1 MKKVLFISLFALVGA
16 CIGCSNARQDDS
28 DDSNDSN
35 EIYENLQNFKLKNL
49 DDYQAIGVGSIKHS
63 NAKRNKKALRGKE
76 GENVETPVYI
86 SGRNSTPGR
95 MESDEPF
102 TLIGQ
107 LKNGSVENLSF
118 VNEGTNLDFPISAYS
133 VWGDFIT
140 FVPGNSSN
148 EPPYSIDNSG
158 VFHFDNSFIL
168 SKKTGKIYKTIN
180 FNFYETG
187 GDKYWIDTCFKQ
199 ADGSF
204 LISCKD
210 SLCKVYENEDGLNFK
225 YLGNHDYNK
234 LRIDKYGNAYVE
246 NGIITASDSKLH
258 KFTTY
263 LDGDASI
270 FFDDVN
276 KEIYARLNDRKS
288 SYVFNENEEF
298 VSTPACGVY
307 EDYYYYDYPQ
317 KVNYNHP
324 STWEYVPL
332 VKWLENYK
340 EQISNYEELKENN
353 FATLTR
359 EQFLDAYCF
368 YQSQFGDSV
377 YVSLL
382 DNGDIVYGASY
393 EQNNRLDGSGGI
405 CGYRTLYS
413 RKDGVSFFFSN
424 SITEYQ
430 ALDQYA
436 YLKKEISSKDE
447 IYKIVNNAEVYNI
460 IQRGNYLY
468 SLNAESRL
476 YKYSFEE
483 DKSEELIFDE
493 YNIKTMDIQNGQ
505 IVLTGTDDSFNEF
518 EGCLD
523 QNDQIS
529 FEKTKSSDVIV
540 LTPIN

>member
-1 MKKVLFISLFALVGA
+1 MKKALFISLLALVGA
-16 CIGCSNARQDDS
+16 CVGCS
-28 DDSNDSN
+28 SNSNPN

-63 NAKRNKKALRGKE
+63 NAKKSKKALRGKK

-86 SGRNSTPGR
+86 SGRSSTSGY

-118 VNEGTNLDFPISAYS
+118 VNEGKNLDFPISTYCT
-133 VWGDFIT
+133 WGDFIT

-148 EPPYSIDNSG
+148 EPPYKLQIRDSG
-158 VFHFDNSFIL
+158 FVAFYYDSFTL

-180 FNFYETG
+180 INEYMSGFH
-187 GDKYWIDTCFKQ
+187 TCFKQ

-204 LISCKD
+204 LISQKD

-225 YLGNHDYNK
+225 YLGNHDYDK

-263 LDGDASI
+263 LDGDANI

-276 KEIYARLNDRKS
+276 KEIYARSNDRKS
-288 SYVFNENEEF
+288 SYVFNENGEF

-317 KVNYNHP
+317 KVNYNNP
-324 STWEYVPL
+324 STWEYGVL
-332 VKWLENYK
+332 ETWLENYK

-353 FATLTR
+353 FSTLTR

-368 YQSQFGDSV
+368 YQSQFYDSEKL

-382 DNGDIVYGASY
+382 DNGDIVHGSSY
-393 EQNNRLDGSGGI
+393 QQSNRLDGSEGI
-405 CGYRTLYS
+405 YGYRTLYS
-413 RKDGVSFFFSN
+413 RKDRISFCFSN
-424 SITEYQ
+424 SIAEYQ
-430 ALDQYA
+430 ALDQHA
-436 YLKKEISSKDE
+436 YLRKEISPKDE

-483 DKSEELIFDE
+483 DKTEELILDG
-493 YNIKTMDIQNGQ
+493 YNIKTMGIQDGQ

>member
-1 MKKVLFISLFALVGA
+1 MKKALFISLFALVGA
-16 CIGCSNARQDDS
+16 CIGCSNTKQD
-28 DDSNDSN
+28 NSN

-63 NAKRNKKALRGKE
+63 NAKRSKKALRGKE
-76 GENVETPVYI
+76 GENIETPVYI
-86 SGRNSTPGR
+86 SGRNSTSGC
-95 MESDEPF
+95 MESDEAF

-118 VNEGTNLDFPISAYS
+118 VNEKTSLDFPINAYC

-148 EPPYSIDNSG
+148 KPPYMLCIDNSY
-158 VFHFDNSFIL
+158 VFNTDNSFTL

-180 FNFYETG
+180 FYEI
-187 GDKYWIDTCFKQ
+187 GDDMCGIETCFKQ

-204 LISCKD
+204 LISYKS
-210 SLCKVYENEDGLNFK
+210 SLCKVYEKEDGLNFK
-225 YLGNHDYNK
+225 SLGNHDYNK

-263 LDGDASI
+263 LDGNANI

-276 KEIYARLNDRKS
+276 KEIYARLNDGKTA
-288 SYVFNENEEF
+288 YVFSENGEF
-298 VSTPACGVY
+298 VSAPACGEY
-307 EDYYYYDYPQ
+307 DDYYYYDYPR
-317 KVNYNHP
+317 KVNYNDP
-324 STWEYVPL
+324 STWGYAVLEE
-332 VKWLENYK
+332 WLEKNK
-340 EQISNYEELKENN
+340 DQISNYEELKENN

-368 YQSQFGDSV
+368 NQSQYVDSEKL

-382 DNGDIVYGASY
+382 DNGDIVHGSSY
-393 EQNNRLDGSGGI
+393 QQNNRLDGVEGI
-405 CGYRTLYS
+405 YGYRTLYS
-413 RKDGVSFFFSN
+413 RENGVSFFFS
-424 SITEYQ
+424 SDGIAEYQ

-436 YLKKEISSKDE
+436 YLRKNISDE
-447 IYKIVNNAEVYNI
+447 IYKTVNNAEVYNI

-483 DKSEELIFDE
+483 DKSEELILDG

>member
-16 CIGCSNARQDDS
+16 CIGCSNA
-28 DDSNDSN
+28 NPN

-63 NAKRNKKALRGKE
+63 NAKRSKKALRGKE

-86 SGRNSTPGR
+86 SGRNSTSGC
-95 MESDEPF
+95 MESDEAF

-118 VNEGTNLDFPISAYS
+118 VNEKTSLDFPINAYC

-148 EPPYSIDNSG
+148 KPPYMLRIDNSY
-158 VFHFDNSFIL
+158 VFNTDNSFTL

-180 FNFYETG
+180 FYEI
-187 GDKYWIDTCFKQ
+187 GDDMCGIETCFKQ

-204 LISCKD
+204 LISYKS

-263 LDGDASI
+263 LDGDANI

-288 SYVFNENEEF
+288 SYVFNENGEF

-307 EDYYYYDYPQ
+307 EDYYYYDYPR
-317 KVNYNHP
+317 KVNYNDP
-324 STWEYVPL
+324 STWGYAVLEE
-332 VKWLENYK
+332 WLEKNK
-340 EQISNYEELKENN
+340 DQISNYEELKENN

-368 YQSQFGDSV
+368 NQSQYVDSEKL

-382 DNGDIVYGASY
+382 DNGDIVHGSSY
-393 EQNNRLDGSGGI
+393 QQNNRLDGPEGI
-405 CGYRTLYS
+405 YGDRTLYV
-413 RKDGVSFFFSN
+413 REDGVSFLFN
-424 SITEYQ
+424 GNIAEYQ

-436 YLKKEISSKDE
+436 YLRKEISPKDG

-483 DKSEELIFDE
+483 DKSEELILDG
-493 YNIKTMDIQNGQ
+493 YNIKTMDIQDGQ

>member
-1 MKKVLFISLFALVGA
+1 
-16 CIGCSNARQDDS
+16 
-28 DDSNDSN
+28 
-35 EIYENLQNFKLKNL
+35 EN
-49 DDYQAIGVGSIKHS
+49 
-63 NAKRNKKALRGKE
+63 
-76 GENVETPVYI
+76 
-86 SGRNSTPGR
+86 
-95 MESDEPF
+95 
-102 TLIGQ
+102 
-107 LKNGSVENLSF
+107 
-118 VNEGTNLDFPISAYS
+118 
-133 VWGDFIT
+133 
-140 FVPGNSSN
+140 
-148 EPPYSIDNSG
+148 
-158 VFHFDNSFIL
+158 
-168 SKKTGKIYKTIN
+168 
-180 FNFYETG
+180 
-187 GDKYWIDTCFKQ
+187 CFKQ
-199 ADGSF
+199 KDGSF
-204 LISCKD
+204 LISYKS

-234 LRIDKYGNAYVE
+234 LRIDKCGNAYVE

-263 LDGDASI
+263 LDGDANI

-288 SYVFNENEEF
+288 SYVFNENGEF

-307 EDYYYYDYPQ
+307 EDYYYYDYPR
-317 KVNYNHP
+317 KVNYNDP
-324 STWEYVPL
+324 STWGYAVLEE
-332 VKWLENYK
+332 WLEKNK
-340 EQISNYEELKENN
+340 DQISNYEELKENN

-368 YQSQFGDSV
+368 NQSQYVDSEKL

-382 DNGDIVYGASY
+382 DNGDIVHGSSY
-393 EQNNRLDGSGGI
+393 QQNNRLDGPEGI
-405 CGYRTLYS
+405 YGDRTLYV
-413 RKDGVSFFFSN
+413 REDGVSFLFN
-424 SITEYQ
+424 GNIAEYQ

-436 YLKKEISSKDE
+436 HLRKEISPKDE

-483 DKSEELIFDE
+483 DKTEELILDG
-493 YNIKTMDIQNGQ
+493 YNIKTMGIQDGQ

>member
-1 MKKVLFISLFALVGA
+1 
-16 CIGCSNARQDDS
+16 
-28 DDSNDSN
+28 
-35 EIYENLQNFKLKNL
+35 
-49 DDYQAIGVGSIKHS
+49 
-63 NAKRNKKALRGKE
+63 
-76 GENVETPVYI
+76 
-86 SGRNSTPGR
+86 

-118 VNEGTNLDFPISAYS
+118 VNEKTSLDFPINACR
-133 VWGDFIT
+133 VWEDFIS
-140 FVPGNSSN
+140 FVPGNSSD
-148 EPPYSIDNSG
+148 EPPYMVSIDDNG
-158 VFHFDNSFIL
+158 VFNTDNSFTL

-180 FNFYETG
+180 FYEI
-187 GDKYWIDTCFKQ
+187 GDDMSGVETCFKQ

-204 LISCKD
+204 LISYKS

-225 YLGNHDYNK
+225 YLGNHDYDK

-246 NGIITASDSKLH
+246 NGIITVSDSKLH

-276 KEIYARLNDRKS
+276 KEIYARSNDRKS
-288 SYVFNENEEF
+288 SYVFSENGEF
-298 VSTPACGVY
+298 VSAPACGEY
-307 EDYYYYDYPQ
+307 DDYIYYNYPQ
-317 KVNYNHP
+317 KVNYNDP
-324 STWEYVPL
+324 STWSYSTLEN
-332 VKWLENYK
+332 WLENNK
-340 EQISNYEELKENN
+340 DKISNYEELKENN
-353 FATLTR
+353 FSTLAR

-368 YQSQFGDSV
+368 YQSQFGDSEKL

-382 DNGDIVYGASY
+382 DNGDIVYGSSY
-393 EQNNRLDGSGGI
+393 EQNNRLDGPEGI
-405 CGYRTLYS
+405 YGYRTLYS
-413 RKDGVSFFFSN
+413 REDGVSFFFSN
-424 SITEYQ
+424 DGIAEYQ

-436 YLKKEISSKDE
+436 YLRKKISDE
-447 IYKIVNNAEVYNI
+447 IYKTVNNAEVYNI

-483 DKSEELIFDE
+483 DKTEELILDG
-493 YNIKTMDIQNGQ
+493 YNIKTMDIQDGQ

>member
-1 MKKVLFISLFALVGA
+1 MKRKAFIIPLITLIGT
-16 CIGCSNARQDDS
+16 CIGCSNARQD
-28 DDSNDSN
+28 DSN

-49 DDYQAIGVGSIKHS
+49 DDYQAIGVGSLKQS

-86 SGRNSTPGR
+86 SGKSSTSGH

-118 VNEGTNLDFPISAYS
+118 VNEKTSLGFPINAYC

-148 EPPYSIDNSG
+148 EPPYMVNIDDSG
-158 VFHFDNSFIL
+158 VIAFNADNSFTL
-168 SKKTGKIYKTIN
+168 SKKTGKIYKTISLN
-180 FNFYETG
+180 EI
-187 GDKYWIDTCFKQ
+187 GDDMSGVETCFKQ

-204 LISCKD
+204 LISYKS

-225 YLGNHDYNK
+225 YLGNHDYDK

-263 LDGDASI
+263 LDGDANI

-288 SYVFNENEEF
+288 SYVFNENGEF

-307 EDYYYYDYPQ
+307 EDYYYYDYPR
-317 KVNYNHP
+317 KVNYNDP
-324 STWEYVPL
+324 STWGYAVLEE
-332 VKWLENYK
+332 WLEKNK
-340 EQISNYEELKENN
+340 DQISNYEELKENN

-359 EQFLDAYCF
+359 EHFLDAYCF
-368 YQSQFGDSV
+368 NQSQYVDSEKL

-382 DNGDIVYGASY
+382 DNGDIVHGSSY
-393 EQNNRLDGSGGI
+393 QQNNRLDGPEGI
-405 CGYRTLYS
+405 YGDRTLYV
-413 RKDGVSFFFSN
+413 REDGVSFLFN
-424 SITEYQ
+424 GNIAEYQ

-436 YLKKEISSKDE
+436 YLRKEISPKDG

-483 DKSEELIFDE
+483 DKTEELILDG
-493 YNIKTMDIQNGQ
+493 YNIKTMDIQDGQ

>member
-16 CIGCSNARQDDS
+16 CIGCSNA
-28 DDSNDSN
+28 NPN

-63 NAKRNKKALRGKE
+63 NAKRSKKALRGKE

-86 SGRNSTPGR
+86 SGRNSTSGC
-95 MESDEPF
+95 MESDEAF

-118 VNEGTNLDFPISAYS
+118 VNEKTSLDFPINAYC

-148 EPPYSIDNSG
+148 KPPYMLRIDNSY
-158 VFHFDNSFIL
+158 VFNTDNSFTL

-180 FNFYETG
+180 FYEI
-187 GDKYWIDTCFKQ
+187 GDDMCGIETCFKQ

-204 LISCKD
+204 LISYKS

-263 LDGDASI
+263 LDGNANI
-270 FFDDVN
+270 FFDNVN
-276 KEIYARLNDRKS
+276 KEIYARLNDGKTA
-288 SYVFNENEEF
+288 YVFSENGEF
-298 VSTPACGVY
+298 VSTPACGEY
-307 EDYYYYDYPQ
+307 DDYIYYNYPQ
-317 KVNYNHP
+317 KVNYNDP
-324 STWEYVPL
+324 STWSYSTLEN
-332 VKWLENYK
+332 WLENNK
-340 EQISNYEELKENN
+340 DQISNYEELKENN

-368 YQSQFGDSV
+368 YQSQFGDSEKL

-382 DNGDIVYGASY
+382 DNGDIVHGSSY
-393 EQNNRLDGSGGI
+393 QQNNRLDGPEGI
-405 CGYRTLYS
+405 YGYRALYS
-413 RKDGVSFFFSN
+413 REDGVSFFFTN
-424 SITEYQ
+424 DGIAEYQ
-430 ALDQYA
+430 TLDQYA
-436 YLKKEISSKDE
+436 YLRKEISPKDE
-447 IYKIVNNAEVYNI
+447 IYKIINKPNKEENI
-460 IQRGNYLY
+460 IRRGNYLY
-468 SLNAESRL
+468 SLNTESRL

-483 DKSEELIFDE
+483 DKSEELILDG

>member
-1 MKKVLFISLFALVGA
+1 MKKALFISLFALVGA
-16 CIGCSNARQDDS
+16 CIGCSNTKQD
-28 DDSNDSN
+28 NSN

-63 NAKRNKKALRGKE
+63 NTKRSKKALRGKE
-76 GENVETPVYI
+76 GENIETPVYI
-86 SGRNSTPGR
+86 SGKSSTSGY
-95 MESDEPF
+95 MLSDEPF

-118 VNEGTNLDFPISAYS
+118 VNEGTSLDFPIQACS

-140 FVPGNSSN
+140 FIPGNSQN
-148 EPPYSIDNSG
+148 EPPYMVDIDASY
-158 VFHFDNSFIL
+158 VFNTDNSFTL

-180 FNFYETG
+180 FCEL
-187 GDKYWIDTCFKQ
+187 GDEMFGVETCFKQ

-204 LISCKD
+204 LISYKS
-210 SLCKVYENEDGLNFK
+210 SLCKVYENGDGLNFK

-263 LDGDASI
+263 LDGDANI

-288 SYVFNENEEF
+288 SYVFNENGEF

-307 EDYYYYDYPQ
+307 EDYYYYDYPR
-317 KVNYNHP
+317 KVNYNDP
-324 STWEYVPL
+324 STWEYVVL
-332 VKWLENYK
+332 EKWLENYK
-340 EQISNYEELKENN
+340 DQISNYEELKENN
-353 FATLTR
+353 FSTLTR

-368 YQSQFGDSV
+368 YQSQFGDSEKL

-382 DNGDIVYGASY
+382 DNGDVVHGSSY
-393 EQNNRLDGSGGI
+393 QQNNRFDGSEGI
-405 CGYRTLYS
+405 YGYRTLYS
-413 RKDGVSFFFSN
+413 REDGVSFLFN
-424 SITEYQ
+424 GNIAEYQ
-430 ALDQYA
+430 ALDQHA
-436 YLKKEISSKDE
+436 YLRKEISPKDG

-483 DKSEELIFDE
+483 DKTEELILDG
-493 YNIKTMDIQNGQ
+493 YNIKTMDIQDGQ

>member
-1 MKKVLFISLFALVGA
+1 MKRKTFIISLITLVGT
-16 CIGCSNARQDDS
+16 CIGCSNTKQD
-28 DDSNDSN
+28 NSN

-63 NAKRNKKALRGKE
+63 NTKRSKKALRGKE
-76 GENVETPVYI
+76 GENIETPVYI
-86 SGRNSTPGR
+86 SGRSSTPR
-95 MESDEPF
+95 FMLSDEPF

-118 VNEGTNLDFPISAYS
+118 VNEKTSLDFPIHAYC

-140 FVPGNSSN
+140 FIPGNSSDKA
-148 EPPYSIDNSG
+148 PYKVNIDNGPTLFGSG
-158 VFHFDNSFIL
+158 SFTL
-168 SKKTGKIYKTIN
+168 SKKTGKIYKAI
-180 FNFYETG
+180 NFYEISDDMSG
-187 GDKYWIDTCFKQ
+187 VETCFKQ

-204 LISCKD
+204 LISYKS

-393 EQNNRLDGSGGI
+393 EQNNRLDGSEGI
-405 CGYRTLYS
+405 YGYRTLYS

>member
-16 CIGCSNARQDDS
+16 CIGCSNTKQD
-28 DDSNDSN
+28 NSN

-63 NAKRNKKALRGKE
+63 NAKRSKKALRGKE
-76 GENVETPVYI
+76 GENVETPAYI
-86 SGRNSTPGR
+86 SGKSSASGY

-118 VNEGTNLDFPISAYS
+118 VNEGTSLDFPISAYF
-133 VWGDFIT
+133 VWGDFIS
-140 FVPGNSSN
+140 FIPGNESDGQQ
-148 EPPYSIDNSG
+148 YMVMIDTDG
-158 VFHFDNSFIL
+158 IYAFKTDNSFTL

-180 FNFYETG
+180 FYEI
-187 GDKYWIDTCFKQ
+187 GDDIHGIENCFKQ
-199 ADGSF
+199 KDGSF
-204 LISCKD
+204 LISYE
-210 SLCKVYENEDGLNFK
+210 SRLCKVYENEDGLNFK
-225 YLGNHDYNK
+225 YLGNHDYDK

-246 NGIITASDSKLH
+246 NGIITVSDSKLH
-258 KFTTY
+258 KFTAY
-263 LDGDASI
+263 LDGDANI

-276 KEIYARLNDRKS
+276 KEIYARSNDRKS
-288 SYVFNENEEF
+288 SYVFSENGEF
-298 VSTPACGVY
+298 VSAPACGEY
-307 EDYYYYDYPQ
+307 DDYIYYNYPQ
-317 KVNYNHP
+317 KVNYNDP
-324 STWEYVPL
+324 STWSYSTLEN
-332 VKWLENYK
+332 WLENNK
-340 EQISNYEELKENN
+340 DQIANYEELKENN

-368 YQSQFGDSV
+368 NQSQYVDSEKL

-382 DNGDIVYGASY
+382 DNGDVVHGSSY
-393 EQNNRLDGSGGI
+393 QQNNRLDGSEGI
-405 CGYRTLYS
+405 YGYRTLYS
-413 RKDGVSFFFSN
+413 REDGVSFLFN
-424 SITEYQ
+424 GNIAEYQ
-430 ALDQYA
+430 ALDQHA
-436 YLKKEISSKDE
+436 YLRKEISPKDG

-483 DKSEELIFDE
+483 DKTEELILDG
-493 YNIKTMDIQNGQ
+493 YNIKTMDIQDGQ

>member
-1 MKKVLFISLFALVGA
+1 MKKALFISLFALVGA
-16 CIGCSNARQDDS
+16 CIGCSNTKQD
-28 DDSNDSN
+28 NSN

-63 NAKRNKKALRGKE
+63 NAKRSKKALRGKE
-76 GENVETPVYI
+76 GENIETPVYI
-86 SGRNSTPGR
+86 SGRNSTSGC
-95 MESDEPF
+95 MESDEAF

-118 VNEGTNLDFPISAYS
+118 VNEKTSLDFPINAYC

-148 EPPYSIDNSG
+148 KPPYMLCIDNSY
-158 VFHFDNSFIL
+158 VFNTDNSFTL

-180 FNFYETG
+180 FYEI
-187 GDKYWIDTCFKQ
+187 GDDMCGIETCFKQ

-204 LISCKD
+204 LISYKS

-225 YLGNHDYNK
+225 SLGNHDYNK
-234 LRIDKYGNAYVE
+234 LRIDKYGNAYDE

-263 LDGDASI
+263 LDGNANI

-276 KEIYARLNDRKS
+276 KEIYARLNDGKTA
-288 SYVFNENEEF
+288 YVFSENGEF
-298 VSTPACGVY
+298 VSAPACGEY
-307 EDYYYYDYPQ
+307 DDYYYYDYPR
-317 KVNYNHP
+317 KVNYNDP
-324 STWEYVPL
+324 STWGYAVLEE
-332 VKWLENYK
+332 WLEKNK
-340 EQISNYEELKENN
+340 DQISNYEELKENN

-368 YQSQFGDSV
+368 NQSQYVDSEKL

-382 DNGDIVYGASY
+382 DNGDIVHGSSY
-393 EQNNRLDGSGGI
+393 QQNNRLDGVEGI
-405 CGYRTLYS
+405 YGYRTLYS
-413 RKDGVSFFFSN
+413 RENGVSFFFS
-424 SITEYQ
+424 SDGIAEYQ

-436 YLKKEISSKDE
+436 YLRKNISDE
-447 IYKIVNNAEVYNI
+447 IYKTVNNAEVYNI

-483 DKSEELIFDE
+483 DKSEELILDG

>member
-1 MKKVLFISLFALVGA
+1 MKKALFISLLALVGA

-28 DDSNDSN
+28 DDSN

-49 DDYQAIGVGSIKHS
+49 DDYQAIGVGSLKHS
-63 NAKRNKKALRGKE
+63 NTKRSKKALRGKE

-86 SGRNSTPGR
+86 SGKSSTSGY
-95 MESDEPF
+95 MLSDEPF

-118 VNEGTNLDFPISAYS
+118 VNEGTSLDFPISAYF
-133 VWGDFIT
+133 VWGDFIS
-140 FVPGNSSN
+140 FIPGNESDGQQ
-148 EPPYSIDNSG
+148 YTVMIDTNG
-158 VFHFDNSFIL
+158 INAFKTDNSFTL

-180 FNFYETG
+180 FYEI
-187 GDKYWIDTCFKQ
+187 GDDIHGIENCFKQ
-199 ADGSF
+199 KDGSF
-204 LISCKD
+204 LISCKS

-263 LDGDASI
+263 LDGDANI

-288 SYVFNENEEF
+288 SYVFNENGEF

-307 EDYYYYDYPQ
+307 EDYYYYDYPR
-317 KVNYNHP
+317 KVNYNDP
-324 STWEYVPL
+324 STWGYAVLEE
-332 VKWLENYK
+332 WLEKNK
-340 EQISNYEELKENN
+340 DQISNYEELKENN
-353 FATLTR
+353 FSTLTR
-359 EQFLDAYCF
+359 EQFLDAYYF
-368 YQSQFGDSV
+368 DFHYDF
-377 YVSLL
+377 VSLL
-382 DNGDIVYGASY
+382 DNGDIVYGSSY
-393 EQNNRLDGSGGI
+393 EQNGRLNGPEGI
-405 CGYRTLYS
+405 YGYRTLYS
-413 RKDGVSFFFSN
+413 REDGVSFFFSN
-424 SITEYQ
+424 DGIAEYQ

-436 YLKKEISSKDE
+436 YLRKEISPKDE
-447 IYKIVNNAEVYNI
+447 IYKIINKANKEKNVI
-460 IQRGNYLY
+460 RRGNYLY
-468 SLNAESRL
+468 SLNTESRL

-483 DKSEELIFDE
+483 DKSEELILDG
-493 YNIKTMDIQNGQ
+493 YNIKTMDIQDGQ

>member
-16 CIGCSNARQDDS
+16 CIGCSNA
-28 DDSNDSN
+28 NPN

-63 NAKRNKKALRGKE
+63 NAKRSKKALRGKE

-86 SGRNSTPGR
+86 SGKSSTSGH

-118 VNEGTNLDFPISAYS
+118 VNEKTSLGFPINAYC

-148 EPPYSIDNSG
+148 EPPYMVNIDDSG
-158 VFHFDNSFIL
+158 VIAFNADNSFTL
-168 SKKTGKIYKTIN
+168 SKKTGKIYKTISLN
-180 FNFYETG
+180 EI
-187 GDKYWIDTCFKQ
+187 GDDMSGVETCFKQ

-204 LISCKD
+204 LISYKS

-225 YLGNHDYNK
+225 YLGNHDYDK

-263 LDGDASI
+263 LDGDANI

-288 SYVFNENEEF
+288 SYVFNENGEF

-307 EDYYYYDYPQ
+307 EDYYYYDYQ
-317 KVNYNHP
+317 RKVNYNDP
-324 STWEYVPL
+324 STWGYAVLEE
-332 VKWLENYK
+332 WLEKNK
-340 EQISNYEELKENN
+340 DQISNYEELKENN

-368 YQSQFGDSV
+368 YQSQFDDSEKL

-382 DNGDIVYGASY
+382 DNGDIVHGSSNQ
-393 EQNNRLDGSGGI
+393 QNNRLDGSKGI
-405 CGYRTLYS
+405 YGYRTLYS
-413 RKDGVSFFFSN
+413 RENGVSFFFSN
-424 SITEYQ
+424 DIAEYQ
-430 ALDQYA
+430 VLDQYA
-436 YLKKEISSKDE
+436 YLRKEISPKDE

-468 SLNAESRL
+468 SLNAKSRL

-483 DKSEELIFDE
+483 DKTEELILDG
-493 YNIKTMDIQNGQ
+493 YNIKTMDIQDGQ

>member
-16 CIGCSNARQDDS
+16 CIGCSNAKQ
-28 DDSNDSN
+28 N
-35 EIYENLQNFKLKNL
+35 EIHENLQNFKLKNL

-63 NAKRNKKALRGKE
+63 NAKRSKKALRGKE
-76 GENVETPVYI
+76 GETIETPVYI
-86 SGRNSTPGR
+86 SGRSSTPGH
-95 MESDEPF
+95 MKSDEPF

-118 VNEGTNLDFPISAYS
+118 VNEGTSLDFPIQACS

-140 FVPGNSSN
+140 FIPGNSQN
-148 EPPYSIDNSG
+148 EPPYMVDIDASY
-158 VFHFDNSFIL
+158 VFNTDNSFTL

-180 FNFYETG
+180 FCEL
-187 GDKYWIDTCFKQ
+187 GDEMFGVETCFKQ

-204 LISCKD
+204 LISYKS

-263 LDGDASI
+263 LDGNANI
-270 FFDDVN
+270 FFDNVN
-276 KEIYARLNDRKS
+276 KEIYARLNDGKTA
-288 SYVFNENEEF
+288 YVFSENGEF
-298 VSTPACGVY
+298 VSAPACGEY
-307 EDYYYYDYPQ
+307 DDYIYYNYAQ
-317 KVNYNHP
+317 KANYNDP
-324 STWEYVPL
+324 STWSYNTLEN
-332 VKWLENYK
+332 WLENNK
-340 EQISNYEELKENN
+340 DKISNYEELKENN

-359 EQFLDAYCF
+359 KQFLDAYYF
-368 YQSQFGDSV
+368 DFHYDF
-377 YVSLL
+377 VSLL
-382 DNGDIVYGASY
+382 DNGDIVYGYSY
-393 EQNNRLDGSGGI
+393 QQNNRLDGTEGI
-405 CGYRTLYS
+405 YGYRTLYS
-413 RKDGVSFFFSN
+413 RENGVSFFFSYDG
-424 SITEYQ
+424 IAEYQ

-436 YLKKEISSKDE
+436 YLRKEISPKDE

-468 SLNAESRL
+468 SLNTESRL

-483 DKSEELIFDE
+483 NKSEELILDG

-518 EGCLD
+518 EGSLD

>member
-1 MKKVLFISLFALVGA
+1 MKKALFISIFAFVGA
-16 CIGCSNARQDDS
+16 CIGCSNTKQD
-28 DDSNDSN
+28 NSN

-63 NAKRNKKALRGKE
+63 NAKRSKKSLRGKE
-76 GENVETPVYI
+76 GENVETPAYI
-86 SGRNSTPGR
+86 SGKSSTWGY
-95 MESDEPF
+95 MLSDEPF

-118 VNEGTNLDFPISAYS
+118 VNEKTSLDFPIHAYC

-140 FVPGNSSN
+140 FIPGNSSG
-148 EPPYSIDNSG
+148 EAPYKVNINNDPALFG
-158 VFHFDNSFIL
+158 GDSFTL

-180 FNFYETG
+180 FWELG
-187 GDKYWIDTCFKQ
+187 GEMFGVETCFKQ

-204 LISCKD
+204 LISYKS

-263 LDGDASI
+263 LDGNANI

-276 KEIYARLNDRKS
+276 KEIYARLNDGKTA
-288 SYVFNENEEF
+288 YVFSENGEF
-298 VSTPACGVY
+298 VSAPACGEY
-307 EDYYYYDYPQ
+307 DDYIYYNYPQ
-317 KVNYNHP
+317 KVNYNDP
-324 STWEYVPL
+324 STWSYNTLEN
-332 VKWLENYK
+332 WLENNK
-340 EQISNYEELKENN
+340 DTISNYEELKENN

-359 EQFLDAYCF
+359 EQFLDAYYF
-368 YQSQFGDSV
+368 DLHYDF
-377 YVSLL
+377 VSLL
-382 DNGDIVYGASY
+382 DNGDIVRGYLY
-393 EQNNRLDGSGGI
+393 HLNNRLEGAEGI
-405 CGYRTLYS
+405 YGYRTLYS
-413 RKDGVSFFFSN
+413 RENGVSFFFSN
-424 SITEYQ
+424 DGIAEYQ

-436 YLKKEISSKDE
+436 YLRKEISPKDE

-460 IQRGNYLY
+460 IQRGNNLY

-483 DKSEELIFDE
+483 DKSEELILDG
-493 YNIKTMDIQNGQ
+493 YNIKTMDIQDGQ

>member
-1 MKKVLFISLFALVGA
+1 MKKALFISLLALVGA
-16 CIGCSNARQDDS
+16 CIGCSNTKQD
-28 DDSNDSN
+28 NSN

-63 NAKRNKKALRGKE
+63 NTKRSKRALRDKE

-86 SGRNSTPGR
+86 LGRNSTSGH

-118 VNEGTNLDFPISAYS
+118 VNEETNLDFPISAYS

-148 EPPYSIDNSG
+148 EPPYSIVDSG
-158 VFHFDNSFIL
+158 VFNTDNSFTL
-168 SKKTGKIYKTIN
+168 SKKTGKIYKAI
-180 FNFYETG
+180 NFYEISDDMSG
-187 GDKYWIDTCFKQ
+187 VETCFKQ

-204 LISCKD
+204 LISYKS

-246 NGIITASDSKLH
+246 NGIITVSDSKLH

-263 LDGDASI
+263 LDGDANI

-276 KEIYARLNDRKS
+276 KEIYACLNDRKTT
-288 SYVFNENEEF
+288 YVFNENGEF

-307 EDYYYYDYPQ
+307 EGYYYYDYPQ

-324 STWEYVPL
+324 STWEYVVL
-332 VKWLENYK
+332 EKWLENYK

-368 YQSQFGDSV
+368 YQSQFDDSEKL

-382 DNGDIVYGASY
+382 DNGDIVHGSSY
-393 EQNNRLDGSGGI
+393 QQNNRSDGSEGI
-405 CGYRTLYS
+405 YGYRTLYS
-413 RKDGVSFFFSN
+413 REDGVSFVFSN
-424 SITEYQ
+424 SIAEYQ

-436 YLKKEISSKDE
+436 YLRKEISPKDE
-447 IYKIVNNAEVYNI
+447 IYKIVDNAEVYNI

-468 SLNAESRL
+468 SLNAENRL

-483 DKSEELIFDE
+483 DKSEELILDG
-493 YNIKTMDIQNGQ
+493 YNIKTMDIQDGQ

>member
-1 MKKVLFISLFALVGA
+1 MKKVLFIPLFALVGT
-16 CIGCSNARQDDS
+16 CIGCSNARQD
-28 DDSNDSN
+28 DSN

-49 DDYQAIGVGSIKHS
+49 DDYQAIGVGSLKHS
-63 NAKRNKKALRGKE
+63 NTKRSKKALRGKE

-86 SGRNSTPGR
+86 SGRNSTSGH
-95 MESDEPF
+95 MLSDEPF

-118 VNEGTNLDFPISAYS
+118 VNEGTSLDFPISAYF
-133 VWGDFIT
+133 VWGDFIS
-140 FVPGNSSN
+140 FIPGNESDGQQ
-148 EPPYSIDNSG
+148 YTVMIDTDGINA
-158 VFHFDNSFIL
+158 FKTDNSFTL

-180 FNFYETG
+180 FYEI
-187 GDKYWIDTCFKQ
+187 GDDMRGVETCFKQ

-204 LISCKD
+204 LISYKS

-263 LDGDASI
+263 LDGDANI

-288 SYVFNENEEF
+288 SYVFNENGEF

-307 EDYYYYDYPQ
+307 EDYYYYDYPR
-317 KVNYNHP
+317 KVNYNDP
-324 STWEYVPL
+324 STWGYGVLEE
-332 VKWLENYK
+332 WLEKNK
-340 EQISNYEELKENN
+340 DQISNYEELKENN

-368 YQSQFGDSV
+368 NQSQYADSEKL

-382 DNGDIVYGASY
+382 DNGDIVHGSSY
-393 EQNNRLDGSGGI
+393 QQNNRLDGPEGI
-405 CGYRTLYS
+405 YGYRALYS
-413 RKDGVSFFFSN
+413 REDGVSFFFTN
-424 SITEYQ
+424 DGIAEYQ
-430 ALDQYA
+430 TLDQYA
-436 YLKKEISSKDE
+436 YLRKEISPKDG
-447 IYKIVNNAEVYNI
+447 IYKIVNNAEVYSI

-483 DKSEELIFDE
+483 DKTKELILDG
-493 YNIKTMDIQNGQ
+493 YNIKTMDIQDGQ

>member
-1 MKKVLFISLFALVGA
+1 MKRKTFIISLITLVGT
-16 CIGCSNARQDDS
+16 CIGCSNTKQD
-28 DDSNDSN
+28 NSN

-63 NAKRNKKALRGKE
+63 NTKRSKKALRGKE
-76 GENVETPVYI
+76 GENIETPVYI
-86 SGRNSTPGR
+86 SGRSSTPR
-95 MESDEPF
+95 FMLSDEPF

-118 VNEGTNLDFPISAYS
+118 VNEKTSLDFPIHAYC

-140 FVPGNSSN
+140 FIPGNSSDKA
-148 EPPYSIDNSG
+148 PYKVNIDNGPTLFGSG
-158 VFHFDNSFIL
+158 SFAL
-168 SKKTGKIYKTIN
+168 SKKTGKIYKAI
-180 FNFYETG
+180 NFYEISDDMSG
-187 GDKYWIDTCFKQ
+187 VETCFKQ

-204 LISCKD
+204 LISYKS

-263 LDGDASI
+263 LDGNANI
-270 FFDDVN
+270 FFDNVN
-276 KEIYARLNDRKS
+276 KEIYAHLNDGKTA
-288 SYVFNENEEF
+288 YVFSENGEF
-298 VSTPACGVY
+298 VSAPACGEY
-307 EDYYYYDYPQ
+307 DDYIYYNYPQ
-317 KVNYNHP
+317 KVNYNDP
-324 STWEYVPL
+324 STWSYNTLEN
-332 VKWLENYK
+332 WLENNK
-340 EQISNYEELKENN
+340 DKISNYEELKENN

-359 EQFLDAYCF
+359 KQFLDAYYF
-368 YQSQFGDSV
+368 DFHYDF
-377 YVSLL
+377 VSLL
-382 DNGDIVYGASY
+382 DNGDIVHGYSY
-393 EQNNRLDGSGGI
+393 QQNNRLDWPEGI
-405 CGYRTLYS
+405 YGYRTLYS
-413 RKDGVSFFFSN
+413 RENGVSFFFSYDG
-424 SITEYQ
+424 IAEYQ

-476 YKYSFEE
+476 YKYSFEK
-483 DKSEELIFDE
+483 DKTEELILDG
-493 YNIKTMDIQNGQ
+493 YNIKTMDIQDGQ

>member
-16 CIGCSNARQDDS
+16 CIGCSNA
-28 DDSNDSN
+28 NPN

-63 NAKRNKKALRGKE
+63 NAKRSKKALRGKE

-86 SGRNSTPGR
+86 SGRNSTPGY
-95 MESDEPF
+95 MKSDEPF

-118 VNEGTNLDFPISAYS
+118 VNEKTSLDFPINAYCA
-133 VWGDFIT
+133 WGDFIT
-140 FVPGNSSN
+140 FNPGNVSDGQLYVL
-148 EPPYSIDNSG
+148 EIDVGGDTGNT
-158 VFHFDNSFIL
+158 FIL
-168 SKKTGKIYKTIN
+168 SKKTGKIYRTIN
-180 FNFYETG
+180 LNVSS
-187 GDKYWIDTCFKQ
+187 GDMSWPETCFEQ

-204 LISCKD
+204 LISRKND
-210 SLCKVYENEDGLNFK
+210 LCKVYENEDGLNFK
-225 YLGNHDYNK
+225 YLGNHDYGK

-246 NGIITASDSKLH
+246 NGIITVSDSKLH

-276 KEIYARLNDRKS
+276 KEIYARSNDRKS
-288 SYVFNENEEF
+288 SYVFSENGEF
-298 VSTPACGVY
+298 VSAPACGEY
-307 EDYYYYDYPQ
+307 DDYIYYNYPQ
-317 KVNYNHP
+317 KVNYNDP
-324 STWEYVPL
+324 STWSYSTLEN
-332 VKWLENYK
+332 WLENNK
-340 EQISNYEELKENN
+340 DKISNYEELKENN
-353 FATLTR
+353 FSTLAR

-368 YQSQFGDSV
+368 NQSQYVDSEKL

-382 DNGDIVYGASY
+382 DNGDIVHGSSY
-393 EQNNRLDGSGGI
+393 QQNNRLDGPEGI
-405 CGYRTLYS
+405 YGYRTLYS
-413 RKDGVSFFFSN
+413 REDGVSFFFSN
-424 SITEYQ
+424 DGIAEYQ
-430 ALDQYA
+430 TLDQYA
-436 YLKKEISSKDE
+436 YLRKEISPKDE
-447 IYKIVNNAEVYNI
+447 IYKIINKANKAENI
-460 IQRGNYLY
+460 IRRGNYLY
-468 SLNAESRL
+468 SLNTESRL

-483 DKSEELIFDE
+483 DKTEELILDG

>member
-16 CIGCSNARQDDS
+16 CIGRSNTKQD
-28 DDSNDSN
+28 NSN

-49 DDYQAIGVGSIKHS
+49 DDYQAIGVGSLKHS
-63 NAKRNKKALRGKE
+63 NTKRNQKALRGKE
-76 GENVETPVYI
+76 GENVETPETPVYI
-86 SGRNSTPGR
+86 SGKSSTSGH

-118 VNEGTNLDFPISAYS
+118 VNEGKSLDFPISAYS
-133 VWGDFIT
+133 AWGDFIT
-140 FVPGNSSN
+140 FCLGDSSG
-148 EPPYSIDNSG
+148 EPPYYLNIDDPALFVG
-158 VFHFDNSFIL
+158 DPYSFTL

-180 FNFYETG
+180 FYELG
-187 GDKYWIDTCFKQ
+187 GEMFGVETCFKQ

-204 LISCKD
+204 LISYKS

-225 YLGNHDYNK
+225 YLGNHDYDK

-263 LDGDASI
+263 LDGDANI

-276 KEIYARLNDRKS
+276 KEIYARSNDRKS
-288 SYVFNENEEF
+288 SYVFSENGEF
-298 VSTPACGVY
+298 VSAPACGEY
-307 EDYYYYDYPQ
+307 DDYIYYNYPQ
-317 KVNYNHP
+317 KVNYNDP
-324 STWEYVPL
+324 STWSYSTLEN
-332 VKWLENYK
+332 WLENNK
-340 EQISNYEELKENN
+340 DQIANYEELKENN

-368 YQSQFGDSV
+368 NQSQYVDSEKL

-382 DNGDIVYGASY
+382 DNGDVVHGSSY
-393 EQNNRLDGSGGI
+393 QQNNRLDGSEGI
-405 CGYRTLYS
+405 YGYRTLYS
-413 RKDGVSFFFSN
+413 REDGVSFLFN
-424 SITEYQ
+424 GNIAEYQ
-430 ALDQYA
+430 ALDQHA
-436 YLKKEISSKDE
+436 YLRKEISPKDG

-483 DKSEELIFDE
+483 DKTEELILDG
-493 YNIKTMDIQNGQ
+493 YNIKTMDIQDGQ

>member
-16 CIGCSNARQDDS
+16 CIGCSNA
-28 DDSNDSN
+28 NPN

-63 NAKRNKKALRGKE
+63 NAKRSKKTLRGKE

-86 SGRNSTPGR
+86 SGRNSTPGH

-118 VNEGTNLDFPISAYS
+118 VNEKTSLDFPINACR
-133 VWGDFIT
+133 VWGDFIS
-140 FVPGNSSN
+140 FVPGNSSD
-148 EPPYSIDNSG
+148 EPPYMVSIDDNG
-158 VFHFDNSFIL
+158 VFNTDNSFTL

-180 FNFYETG
+180 FYEI
-187 GDKYWIDTCFKQ
+187 GDDMSGVETCFKQ

-204 LISCKD
+204 LISYKS

-263 LDGDASI
+263 LDGDANI
-270 FFDDVN
+270 FFDNVN
-276 KEIYARLNDRKS
+276 KEIYARLNDGKTA
-288 SYVFNENEEF
+288 YVFSKNGEF
-298 VSTPACGVY
+298 VSAPACGEY
-307 EDYYYYDYPQ
+307 DDYIYDNYPQ
-317 KVNYNHP
+317 KVNYNDP
-324 STWEYVPL
+324 STWSYNTLEN
-332 VKWLENYK
+332 WLENNK
-340 EQISNYEELKENN
+340 DTISNYEELKENN

-359 EQFLDAYCF
+359 EQFLDAYYF
-368 YQSQFGDSV
+368 DLHYDF
-377 YVSLL
+377 VSLL
-382 DNGDIVYGASY
+382 DNGDIVRGYSY
-393 EQNNRLDGSGGI
+393 QQNNRLDGVEGI
-405 CGYRTLYS
+405 YGYRTLYS
-413 RKDGVSFFFSN
+413 RENGVSFFFN
-424 SITEYQ
+424 GGIAEYQ

-436 YLKKEISSKDE
+436 YLRKNISDE
-447 IYKIVNNAEVYNI
+447 IYKTVNNAEVYNI

-483 DKSEELIFDE
+483 DKSEELILDG

>member
-1 MKKVLFISLFALVGA
+1 MKKALFISLFALVGA
-16 CIGCSNARQDDS
+16 CIGCSNANSIDCS
-28 DDSNDSN
+28 SSNSN

-76 GENVETPVYI
+76 GEKVETPVYI

-158 VFHFDNSFIL
+158 VFYFDNSFIL

-180 FNFYETG
+180 FYETG
-187 GDKYWIDTCFKQ
+187 GDKYGISTCFKQ

-204 LISCKD
+204 LISCQD

-225 YLGNHDYNK
+225 YLGNHDYDK

-246 NGIITASDSKLH
+246 NGIITVSDSKLH

-263 LDGDASI
+263 LDGDANI

-276 KEIYARLNDRKS
+276 KEIYARLNDRKTT
-288 SYVFNENEEF
+288 YVFNENGEF

-307 EDYYYYDYPQ
+307 EGYYYYDYPQ

-324 STWEYVPL
+324 STWEYVVL
-332 VKWLENYK
+332 EKWLENYK

-368 YQSQFGDSV
+368 YQSQFGDSE

-393 EQNNRLDGSGGI
+393 EQNNRLDGPEGI
-405 CGYRTLYS
+405 YGYRTLYS

-424 SITEYQ
+424 DGIAEYQ

-436 YLKKEISSKDE
+436 YLRKEISPKDE
-447 IYKIVNNAEVYNI
+447 IYKIINKANKEENI
-460 IQRGNYLY
+460 IRRGNYLY
-468 SLNAESRL
+468 SLNTESRL

-483 DKSEELIFDE
+483 DKSEELILDG

>member
-1 MKKVLFISLFALVGA
+1 MKKALFISLLALVGA

-28 DDSNDSN
+28 DDSN

-49 DDYQAIGVGSIKHS
+49 DDYQAIGVGSLKHS
-63 NAKRNKKALRGKE
+63 NTKRSKKALRGKE

-86 SGRNSTPGR
+86 SGKSSTSGY
-95 MESDEPF
+95 MLSDEPF

-118 VNEGTNLDFPISAYS
+118 VNEGTSLDFPISAYF
-133 VWGDFIT
+133 VWGDFIS
-140 FVPGNSSN
+140 FIPGNESDGQQ
-148 EPPYSIDNSG
+148 YTVMIDTNG
-158 VFHFDNSFIL
+158 INAFKTDNSFTL

-180 FNFYETG
+180 FYEI
-187 GDKYWIDTCFKQ
+187 GDDIHGIENCFKQ
-199 ADGSF
+199 KDGSF
-204 LISCKD
+204 LISYKS

-263 LDGDASI
+263 LDGDANI

-288 SYVFNENEEF
+288 SYVFNENGEF

-307 EDYYYYDYPQ
+307 EDYYYYDYPR
-317 KVNYNHP
+317 KVNYNDP
-324 STWEYVPL
+324 STWGYAVLEE
-332 VKWLENYK
+332 WLEKNK
-340 EQISNYEELKENN
+340 DQISNYEELKENN

-368 YQSQFGDSV
+368 YVDSEKL

-382 DNGDIVYGASY
+382 DNGDIVHGSSY
-393 EQNNRLDGSGGI
+393 QQNNRLDGPEGI
-405 CGYRTLYS
+405 YGDRTLYV
-413 RKDGVSFFFSN
+413 REDGVSFLFN
-424 SITEYQ
+424 GNIAEYQ

-436 YLKKEISSKDE
+436 HLRKEISPKDE
-447 IYKIVNNAEVYNI
+447 IYKIVNNAEVYKI

-483 DKSEELIFDE
+483 DKSEELILDG
-493 YNIKTMDIQNGQ
+493 YNIKTMDIQDGQ